1 MPIDW
6 GKRLCHRAMDR
17 REGEAV
23 SLRDPCHHSHGFI
36 LTINGGSSSLKC
48 SLFLVG
54 PPLTRVVSCVV
65 DRIGFPDGTLTL
77 TDVAGGTTERRT
89 IQAAHH
95 KDCVDP
101 FIAWLEQ
108 KVTNA
113 DLVAIGHRVV
123 HGGHRYSEPQRL
135 TPEVMGE
142 LRRLSPYDPEHMPA
156 EIELIET
163 LGRRYPTLPQVAC
176 FDTAFHR
183 DMPRVARLL
192 PIPRRYD
199 EAGVQRYGFHGLSY
213 AYLMKELRRIA
224 PHEAQGRVILAH
236 LGNGAS
242 MAAVRGG
249 KGIDTSM
256 SFTPAAGLPMSTRSG
271 DLDPGLL
278 SYLSRTE
285 GMTVE
290 QFQTMVNQQSG
301 LLGVSET
308 SSDLRDLL
316 ASESHDPRAAE
327 AIALFCYQAKKWMG
341 SFAAALGGLDTL
353 VFSGGIGENSAVVR
367 ARICEGL
374 EFLGIALDVTR
385 NLAGS
390 SVISREGSGATVR
403 VITTDEESEIASSV
417 HQLLHENRGN
427 EV

>member
-1 MPIDW
+1 M
-6 GKRLCHRAMDR
+6 
-17 REGEAV
+17 
-23 SLRDPCHHSHGFI
+23 SLRDPSHHFHGFI

-48 SLFLVG
+48 ALFQIG
-54 PPLTRVVSCVV
+54 PPLTRVVSCRV
-65 DRIGFPDGTLTL
+65 DRIGSPEGTLTL
-77 TDVAGGTTERRT
+77 TDVAGGTSERRM
-89 IQAAHH
+89 IQAVHH

-101 FIAWLEQ
+101 LIAWLEQ
-108 KVTNA
+108 KVASTE
-113 DLVAIGHRVV
+113 LVAIGHRVV

-142 LRRLSPYDPEHMPA
+142 LRRLSPYDSEHMPA

-183 DMPRVARLL
+183 DMPRVARIL

-213 AYLMKELRRIA
+213 AYLMTELRRVA
-224 PHEAQGRVILAH
+224 PHEADGRIILAH

-242 MAAVRGG
+242 MAAVYRG

-256 SFTPAAGLPMSTRSG
+256 GFTPTSGLPMSTRSG

-285 GMTVE
+285 GMTVDR
-290 QFQTMVNQQSG
+290 FHMMVNQQSG

-308 SSDLRDLL
+308 SSDIRDLL
-316 ASESHDPRAAE
+316 AREGSDVRAAE
-327 AIALFCYQAKKWMG
+327 ALALFCYQAKKEIG

-353 VFSGGIGENSAVVR
+353 VFSGGIGENSAVIR

-374 EFLGIALDVTR
+374 GFLGIALDEAR
-385 NLAGS
+385 NRTGAP
-390 SVISREGSGATVR
+390 VISGEESGVTVR
-403 VITTDEESEIASSV
+403 VIPTDEESEMASSV
-417 HQLLHENRGN
+417 HLLLHQS
-427 EV
+427 

>member
-1 MPIDW
+1 
-6 GKRLCHRAMDR
+6 
-17 REGEAV
+17 V

-48 SLFLVG
+48 ALFHVG
-54 PPLTRVVSCVV
+54 PPLTRVASCRV
-65 DRIGFPDGTLTL
+65 DRIGFPEGTLTL
-77 TDVAGGTTERRT
+77 TDVAGGTSERRT

-101 FIAWLEQ
+101 VIAWLEQ
-108 KVTNA
+108 KVANT

-135 TPEVMGE
+135 TPEVIDE
-142 LRRLSPYDPEHMPA
+142 LRRLSPYDPEHLPA
-156 EIELIET
+156 EIELIVT
-163 LGRRYPTLPQVAC
+163 LGRRYPMLPQVAC

-183 DMPRVARLL
+183 GMPRVARLL

-199 EAGVQRYGFHGLSY
+199 AAGVQRYGFHGLSY
-213 AYLMKELRRIA
+213 AFLMTELRRVA
-224 PHEAQGRVILAH
+224 PHEANGRIILAH

-242 MAAVRGG
+242 MAAVYRG

-256 SFTPAAGLPMSTRSG
+256 GFTPTSGLSMSTRSG

-285 GMTVE
+285 GMTVD
-290 QFQTMVNQQSG
+290 QFHTMVNQQSG

-308 SSDLRDLL
+308 SSDIRDLL
-316 ASESHDPRAAE
+316 AREGSDVRAAE
-327 AIALFCYQAKKWMG
+327 ALALFCYQAKKEIG
-341 SFAAALGGLDTL
+341 SFAAALGGLNTL
-353 VFSGGIGENSAVVR
+353 VFSGGIGENSAVIR

-374 EFLGIALDVTR
+374 GFLGVALDEAR
-385 NLAGS
+385 NRTGAT
-390 SVISREGSGATVR
+390 VISREESGVTVR
-403 VITTDEESEIASSV
+403 MIPTDEESEIASSV
-417 HQLLHENRGN
+417 HLLLYQS
-427 EV
+427 

>member
-1 MPIDW
+1 M
-6 GKRLCHRAMDR
+6 
-17 REGEAV
+17 

-48 SLFLVG
+48 SLFHVG
-54 PPLTRVVSCVV
+54 PPLTRVVSCMV
-65 DRIGFPDGTLTL
+65 DRIGFPEGTLTL
-77 TDVAGGTTERRT
+77 TDVAGGTSERRT

-101 FIAWLEQ
+101 LIAWLEQ
-108 KVTNA
+108 KVANT

-123 HGGHRYSEPQRL
+123 HGGHRHSEPQRL

-142 LRRLSPYDPEHMPA
+142 LRRLSPYDPEHLPA

-163 LGRRYPTLPQVAC
+163 FGRRYPMLPQVAC

-199 EAGVQRYGFHGLSY
+199 AAGVQRYGFHGLSY
-213 AYLMKELRRIA
+213 AYLMEELRRIA
-224 PHEAQGRVILAH
+224 PHEAQRRVILAH

-249 KGIDTSM
+249 KSIDTSM
-256 SFTPAAGLPMSTRSG
+256 GFTPTAGLPMSTRSG

-290 QFQTMVNQQSG
+290 QFHTMVNQQSG

-327 AIALFCYQAKKWMG
+327 AVALFCYQAKKWMG
-341 SFAAALGGLDTL
+341 SFAAALDGLDTL
-353 VFSGGIGENSAVVR
+353 VFSGGIGENSAVIR

-374 EFLGIALDVTR
+374 GFLGIALDEAS
-385 NLAGS
+385 NLAGAT
-390 SVISREGSGATVR
+390 VISKEGSGVTVR
-403 VITTDEESEIASSV
+403 VIPTDEESEIASSV
-417 HQLLHENRGN
+417 HQLLHQSVGN
-427 EV
+427 DV